1 MPMITAMST
10 KGQIVLPKK
19 IRTSLNLE
27 AGTKFVVVSEK
38 NAILLK
44 PIREPSLAEF
54 DTLLSRAQLWAEAAG
69 ITESDVSAAIKT
81 VRKNKRTSK
90 A

>member
-1 MPMITAMST
+1 MMRI
-10 KGQIVLPKK
+10 
-19 IRTSLNLE
+19 
-27 AGTKFVVVSEK
+27 VVSEK

-54 DTLLSRAQLWAEAAG
+54 DALLSRAQQWAREAG
-69 ITESDVSAAIKT
+69 ITEADVGAAIKT